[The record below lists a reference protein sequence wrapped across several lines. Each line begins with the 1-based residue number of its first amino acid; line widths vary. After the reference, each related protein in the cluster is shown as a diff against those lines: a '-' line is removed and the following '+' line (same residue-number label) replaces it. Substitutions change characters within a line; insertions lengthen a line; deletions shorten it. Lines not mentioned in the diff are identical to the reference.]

1 VAQVSVVGPGGGEV
15 VLSGPVQM
23 RILEDGSTT
32 QHRLGVAEIT
42 IAPHTDGPPQHRHA
56 RHDEGFYVVSGTARF
71 TIGTEVHDAA
81 AGTFVMIPP
90 GAPHTFANPGDQLAV
105 LLNTFTPDLYVQYFR
120 DLRDMIASGR
130 PMTDDAIV
138 DVMGHYAT
146 VPSAD
151 FAGPPTANSAEETS
165 MTSTTTH
172 SVTVPGGI
180 GRAEV
185 TVTERGEGR
194 PFLLLHGGGGPQT
207 VSGFADLLAEAGP
220 ARVITPIHPGFGGTP
235 RPDAL
240 DTVRGLAALYVALL
254 DQLGLAGVTVA
265 GNSIGG
271 WIAAE
276 MALLGPERVSSAI
289 IIDAVG
295 IDVPGHPV
303 ADFFNLTMDQVSQL
317 SYHDPVFFRIDPA
330 AMPAAQREA
339 MAGNRAALAVYSG
352 TSMTDLTLRDR
363 LKDVSVPVLV
373 LWGDSD
379 QIADADYGRAY
390 ADAIPGA
397 VFQLLTET
405 GHLPQIE
412 TPQQLLAAISAFAGS
427 DVGRIAR

>member
-1 VAQVSVVGPGGGEV
+1 
-15 VLSGPVQM
+15 
-23 RILEDGSTT
+23 
-32 QHRLGVAEIT
+32 
-42 IAPHTDGPPQHRHA
+42 
-56 RHDEGFYVVSGTARF
+56 
-71 TIGTEVHDAA
+71 
-81 AGTFVMIPP
+81 
-90 GAPHTFANPGDQLAV
+90 
-105 LLNTFTPDLYVQYFR
+105 
-120 DLRDMIASGR
+120 
-130 PMTDDAIV
+130 
-138 DVMGHYAT
+138 
-146 VPSAD
+146 
-151 FAGPPTANSAEETS
+151 

-172 SVTVPGGI
+172 SVTVPGI

-276 MALLGPERVSSAI
+276 MALLGGERISSVI

-303 ADFFNLTMDQVSQL
+303 ADFFSLTLDQVSQL
-317 SYHDPVFFRIDPA
+317 SYHDPVSFRIDPA

-352 TSMTDLTLRDR
+352 TSMTDRTLRDR
-363 LKDVSVPVLV
+363 LRAVSVPVLV

-397 VFQLLTET
+397 VFRLLAGT

-412 TPQQLLAAISAFAGS
+412 TPQQLLGAISAFAGS
-427 DVGRIAR
+427 DAGRVAR

>member
-1 VAQVSVVGPGGGEV
+1 
-15 VLSGPVQM
+15 
-23 RILEDGSTT
+23 
-32 QHRLGVAEIT
+32 
-42 IAPHTDGPPQHRHA
+42 
-56 RHDEGFYVVSGTARF
+56 
-71 TIGTEVHDAA
+71 
-81 AGTFVMIPP
+81 
-90 GAPHTFANPGDQLAV
+90 
-105 LLNTFTPDLYVQYFR
+105 
-120 DLRDMIASGR
+120 
-130 PMTDDAIV
+130 
-138 DVMGHYAT
+138 
-146 VPSAD
+146 
-151 FAGPPTANSAEETS
+151 

-172 SVTVPGGI
+172 SVTAGGI
-180 GRAEV
+180 GPVEV
-185 TVTERGEGR
+185 TVTESGEGR

-220 ARVITPIHPGFGGTP
+220 ARVIVPIHPGFGGTS

-240 DTVRGLAALYVALL
+240 DSVRGLAALYVALL
-254 DQLGLAGVTVA
+254 DQLGLTGVTVA

-276 MALLGPERVSSAI
+276 MALLGPERIGSVI

-303 ADFFNLTMDQVSQL
+303 ADFFSLTLDQVSQL
-317 SYHDPVFFRIDPA
+317 SYHDPVRFRIDPA

-390 ADAIPGA
+390 AGAIPGA

-412 TPQQLLAAISAFAGS
+412 TPQQLLAAIAAFAGS
-427 DVGRIAR
+427 DAGRVAR